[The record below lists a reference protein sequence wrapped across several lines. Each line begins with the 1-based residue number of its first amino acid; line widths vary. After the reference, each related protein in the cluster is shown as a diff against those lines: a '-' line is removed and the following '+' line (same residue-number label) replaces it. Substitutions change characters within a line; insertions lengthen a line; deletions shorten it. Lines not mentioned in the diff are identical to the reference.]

1 MAETIRTFIAIEL
14 PPTVQ
19 QGLARVQERL
29 KRDRLA
35 VRWVAPEK
43 IHLTLKFLGEI
54 PAAQAAAVGETCAQ
68 VAAAA
73 QPFELEAVGLGAFPN
88 PRRPRNVWVGLTGDM
103 EPLRR
108 LHAELEGALAG
119 LGFPP
124 EGRPFHPHLTL
135 GRTQNRARP
144 DEIRSLGQAVSSSDI
159 ASLGRWQVKQI
170 VVMRSDLRPQGPLYT
185 PQRIVSLGSIPSK

>member
-1 MAETIRTFIAIEL
+1 MAEMIRTFIAIEL
-14 PPTVQ
+14 PPAVRQ
-19 QGLARVQERL
+19 ALDRIQERL
-29 KRDRLA
+29 KRERLA

-54 PAAQAAAVGETCAQ
+54 PTEQAAAVGETCAL
-68 VAAAA
+68 VATAA

-88 PRRPRNVWVGLTGDM
+88 PRRPRNLWVGLAGDL
-103 EPLRR
+103 EPLGQ
-108 LHAELEGALAG
+108 LQADLEGALAE

-135 GRTQNRARP
+135 GRTQRRARP
-144 DEIRSLGQAVSSSDI
+144 DEIRRLGQAVSSSKI
-159 ASLGRWQVKQI
+159 PSLGRWQVKQI

-185 PQRIVSLGSIPSK
+185 PQRSPPASR